1 MAYVIICSKNHHHK
15 DKDQKHEFF
24 KDASKILWDP
34 PQTWHS
40 LMGTPN
46 KIIDMEYGEL
56 KDAESK
62 GDIAKWKEN
71 LLHLAAACGL
81 AILDTYHK

>member
-1 MAYVIICSKNHHHK
+1 MSYIIICKHKHSKDTTQHA
-15 DKDQKHEFF
+15 EFF
-24 KDASKILWDP
+24 KDASKILWNP
-34 PQTWHS
+34 PETWHS

-46 KIIDMEYGEL
+46 KIIDMEYQEL
-56 KDAESK
+56 KDAEVK

>member
-1 MAYVIICSKNHHHK
+1 MTAYLIICHKK
-15 DKDQKHEFF
+15 DKDQKKEFF

-34 PQTWHS
+34 PKTWHS

-46 KIIDMEYGEL
+46 KIIDMEYQEL
-56 KDAESK
+56 KDAEAK